1 VQGQG
6 QAVMD
11 SDERRS
17 EPLLQLLRERLTDE
31 AAGLGLD
38 RDAANNLMTACL
50 PVARWL
56 NEKIGAL
63 DRPFLLGVNGA
74 QGSGKTTFVKLLGLV
89 MHDGFDR
96 HTTHLGIDDF
106 YKTRQDRQALA
117 RVHPMLSTRGVP
129 GTHDMELALSV
140 VNSLLAGETVRSPR
154 FDKAIDDRLPECDWI
169 DHAGATDVILFEGWC
184 VGAVSQMDSELQS
197 PLNSLEREQD
207 GDRIWRTYVN
217 DRLQKSAYREMF
229 DRLDGLL
236 MLKVPGMEAVSRWR
250 WQQEEQLRLLRG
262 PLQGIMTRKQ
272 VGEFIMHYERLT
284 RHMLHEMPQRADLVI
299 TVNAQHKF
307 VEMMLNNPESTAKY
321 NPLNS

>member
-1 VQGQG
+1 VW
-6 QAVMD
+6 VP
-11 SDERRS
+11 S
-17 EPLLQLLRERLTDE
+17 
-31 AAGLGLD
+31 
-38 RDAANNLMTACL
+38 
-50 PVARWL
+50 ARWT
-56 NEKIGAL
+56 
-63 DRPFLLGVNGA
+63 VNCN
-74 QGSGKTTFVKLLGLV
+74 
-89 MHDGFDR
+89 
-96 HTTHLGIDDF
+96 
-106 YKTRQDRQALA
+106 
-117 RVHPMLSTRGVP
+117 P
-129 GTHDMELALSV
+129 
-140 VNSLLAGETVRSPR
+140 RSIP
-154 FDKAIDDRLPECDWI
+154 W
-169 DHAGATDVILFEGWC
+169 
-184 VGAVSQMDSELQS
+184 
-197 PLNSLEREQD
+197 REQD